1 MRDDLISR
9 KTAVEAFG
17 IYGNPM
23 ETFTTI
29 DHFIRVIKALPSA
42 QPTKPAAQR
51 KAIRCRDC
59 ARHTAAGACT
69 RWGGAAVRPDDF
81 CSKAV
86 PMK

>member
-29 DHFIRVIKALPSA
+29 DHFIRVIKALP
-42 QPTKPAAQR
+42 PAAQR
-51 KAIRCRDC
+51 KVIRCRDC

-86 PMK
+86 LIK